1 MLSKQQIKDI
11 NRLKQKKYRYQEGLF
26 IVEGIKSIKEFLK
39 SDHRLYRLYSTVDL
53 FSTKDENFEI
63 ISEKD
68 LARITSFKNPQVALG
83 IFHIQ
88 DGSVPKPSG
97 LSLVLSDINDPG
109 NLGTLVRLS
118 DWFGIRNIY
127 CSENTV
133 DRYNPKV
140 VQASMG
146 SLSRVKVFSTDLK
159 AVLEGQELPVYGA
172 SMEGDPVYELSL
184 PDKALLVIGNEA
196 KGINDELFPHIDQMI
211 SIPNFSSFH
220 RTESLNAAMAGG
232 ILMSEFR
239 RRSLKGQ

>member
-39 SDHRLYRLYSTVDL
+39 SDHQLYRLYSTIDL

-68 LARITSFKNPQVALG
+68 LARISSYKKPQVGLG
-83 IFHIQ
+83 IFRMM
-88 DGSVPKPSG
+88 DEPMPKPSE

-109 NLGTLVRLS
+109 NLGTLIRLC

-127 CSENTV
+127 CSKNTV
-133 DRYNPKV
+133 DHYNPKV

-146 SLSRVKVFSTDLK
+146 SLSRVKLFYTDLK
-159 AVLEGQELPVYGA
+159 SLLKKQELPVYGA
-172 SMEGDPVYELSL
+172 VMDGESVYEQRL
-184 PDKALLVIGNEA
+184 PENALLVIGNEA
-196 KGINDELFPHIDQMI
+196 NGIADDLLPYMDQMI
-211 SIPNFSSFH
+211 SIPQFTSSH
-220 RTESLNAAMAGG
+220 GTESLNAAMAGG

-239 RRSLKGQ
+239 RRSLKG

>member
-39 SDHRLYRLYSTVDL
+39 SDHRLYRLYSTIDL

-68 LARITSFKNPQVALG
+68 LARISSYKKPQVGLG
-83 IFHIQ
+83 IFRMM
-88 DGSVPKPSG
+88 DEPMPKPSE

-109 NLGTLVRLS
+109 NLGTLIRLC

-127 CSENTV
+127 CSKNTV
-133 DRYNPKV
+133 DHYNPKV

-146 SLSRVKVFSTDLK
+146 SLSRVKLFYTDLK
-159 AVLEGQELPVYGA
+159 SLLKKQELPVYGA
-172 SMEGDPVYELSL
+172 VMDGESVYEQRLSEN
-184 PDKALLVIGNEA
+184 ALLVIGNEA
-196 KGINDELFPHIDQMI
+196 NGIADDLFPYMDQMI
-211 SIPNFSSFH
+211 SIPQFTSSH
-220 RTESLNAAMAGG
+220 GTESLNAAMAGG

-239 RRSLKGQ
+239 RRSLKG

>member
-39 SDHRLYRLYSTVDL
+39 SDHRLYELYSTIDL
-53 FSTKDENFEI
+53 FSTKDENCEI

-68 LARITSFKNPQVALG
+68 LARISSYKKPQVGLG
-83 IFHIQ
+83 IFRMM
-88 DGSVPKPSG
+88 DEPMPKPSE

-109 NLGTLVRLS
+109 NLGTLIRLC

-127 CSENTV
+127 CSKNTV
-133 DRYNPKV
+133 DHYNPKV

-146 SLSRVKVFSTDLK
+146 SLSRVKLFYTDLK
-159 AVLEGQELPVYGA
+159 SLLKKQELPVYGA
-172 SMEGDPVYELSL
+172 VMDGESVYEQRL
-184 PDKALLVIGNEA
+184 PENALLVIGNEA
-196 KGINDELFPHIDQMI
+196 NGIADDLLPYMDQMI
-211 SIPNFSSFH
+211 SIPQFTSSYG
-220 RTESLNAAMAGG
+220 TESLNAAMAGG

-239 RRSLKGQ
+239 RRSLKG